1 MGSSGVIS
9 ETRRRG
15 EKMKKLKQADRF
27 ISVVCEMPESGY
39 FRMMKLH
46 RATFLNPDAFEPGNI
61 QTLEE
66 FIGVMA
72 LFGAEC
78 VESAAA
84 NCSSCQSKK
93 AYVICSHDRNAY
105 LPL

>member
-1 MGSSGVIS
+1 M
-9 ETRRRG
+9 R
-15 EKMKKLKQADRF
+15 KLKQADRF

-39 FRMMKLH
+39 FHMMKLH

-61 QTLEE
+61 PTLEE

-93 AYVICSHDRNAY
+93 A
-105 LPL
+105 

>member
-1 MGSSGVIS
+1 MG
-9 ETRRRG
+9 
-15 EKMKKLKQADRF
+15 KLKQADRF

-61 QTLEE
+61 PTLEE

-72 LFGAEC
+72 LFGAKC
-78 VESAAA
+78 AAA
-84 NCSSCQSKK
+84 NCGSCPSKK
-93 AYVICSHDRNAY
+93 V
-105 LPL
+105 